1 MNNYILFIYLQE
13 DEYLPPPLH
22 IFARGRILNM
32 EHKSASVRAIHT
44 NKTEVIVIV
53 PVKKDTFQSHLVR
66 IVLVYGPEW
75 SEKNTS
81 I

>member
-1 MNNYILFIYLQE
+1 
-13 DEYLPPPLH
+13 
-22 IFARGRILNM
+22 M
-32 EHKSASVRAIHT
+32 EHKSASDRAIHT
-44 NKTEVIVIV
+44 IKTEVIVIV
-53 PVKKDTFQSHLVR
+53 PVKKDTFQSHLAS